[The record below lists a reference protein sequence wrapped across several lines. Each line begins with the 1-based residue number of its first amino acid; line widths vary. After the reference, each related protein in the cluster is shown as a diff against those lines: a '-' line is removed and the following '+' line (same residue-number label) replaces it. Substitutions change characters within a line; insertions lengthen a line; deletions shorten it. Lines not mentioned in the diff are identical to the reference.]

1 MKRIFYIVFLGIIFF
16 FTACSPDQA
25 VKKYYKACL
34 KGDYA
39 KAEKYVISAQKDSY
53 KILKKKYKTIKHK
66 DPDIPKVKVKDIQV
80 RHLDDSS
87 AIASFDLITIADSSA
102 DTLPKLVMLKKEK
115 GAWRICNGML
125 FSK

>member
-53 KILKKKYKTIKHK
+53 KILKKNIR
-66 DPDIPKVKVKDIQV
+66 PLNIRIRISPK
-80 RHLDDSS
+80 
-87 AIASFDLITIADSSA
+87 
-102 DTLPKLVMLKKEK
+102 
-115 GAWRICNGML
+115 
-125 FSK
+125 